1 MALTVLQ
8 VKNAKA
14 ASKDFKLSD
23 SGGLHLLVKA
33 NGAKYWRLAYRYEY
47 KQKTLALGVYPEV
60 SLQDARVKA
69 MHAKKILN
77 SDIDPA
83 ERQRSTKAKSN
94 DTFKSIA
101 TEWYTKKKPSWSLT
115 HARDV
120 ERRFE
125 RNIYPKIGHLP
136 IEAIKATQVLNALQ
150 VIESRNANDLSHRV
164 LSQCSQ
170 VFRYAVAMG
179 KIDSDPT
186 RDLKGAL
193 SSHKLKHQN
202 AVASNELAALMT
214 DISRYHEI
222 GDLQTQ
228 LAIEMLAHTFV
239 RTGELIKAEWDEFDF
254 EKELWR
260 IPASRMKMKREH
272 LVPLT
277 SQVIRI
283 LRQLQHISNGSK
295 FVFSSR
301 NQIAHISN
309 NTILFALYKL
319 GYKGKMTGHGFRSV
333 ASTVLN
339 ESNFRSDII
348 ERQLAHLD
356 SNSVRSAYN
365 RAEYLNERR
374 AMMEWWSIHLDQFT
388 NSAVH
393 LNLAVLLVA

>member
-14 ASKDFKLSD
+14 AKKDFKLSD
-23 SGGLHLLVKA
+23 GGGLHLLVKT
-33 NGAKYWRLAYRYEY
+33 NGAKYWRLAYRFEY

-60 SLQDARVKA
+60 SLQDARNQA
-69 MHAKKILN
+69 IQAKKML
-77 SDIDPA
+77 STGTDPS
-83 ERQRSTKAKSN
+83 EKRKSAKSTPD
-94 DTFKSIA
+94 DTFKSNAI
-101 TEWYTKKKPSWSLT
+101 EWYSKQKPTWSDT
-115 HARDV
+115 HAKDV
-120 ERRFE
+120 QRRFE
-125 RNIYPKIGHLP
+125 RNIYPILGHLS
-136 IEAIKATQVLNALQ
+136 IKDIKATQVLRALQ
-150 VIESRNANDLSHRV
+150 VIEDRNANDLSHRV

-179 KIDSDPT
+179 RLDSDPT

-193 SSHKLKHQN
+193 TSHKLKHQN
-202 AVASNELAALMT
+202 AVAPKELGQLMI
-214 DISRYHEI
+214 DINQYHSK

-239 RTGELIKAEWDEFDF
+239 RTGELIKAEWAEFDF
-254 EKELWR
+254 DQELWR

-277 SQVIRI
+277 PRVIQI
-283 LRQLQHISNGSK
+283 LRQLQQISTGVK
-295 FVFSSR
+295 FVFNGRDQQS
-301 NQIAHISN
+301 HISN
-309 NTILFALYKL
+309 NTVLFGLYRL

-339 ESNFRSDII
+339 ENNFRADII

-365 RAEYLNERR
+365 RAEYLDERKV
-374 AMMEWWSIHLDQFT
+374 MMNWWSNHLESLV
-388 NSAVH
+388 NSTMEKTSSF
-393 LNLAVLLVA
+393 LMVA